1 MFGHFCGLYSVLV
14 FIFIMERSCFCLVL
28 SPSQRDLV
36 TYQWAMKFFTS
47 NRRTPR
53 PSHQSQAGS
62 RLSEVAV
69 VVLFSLLNLFNTSQY
84 VLVSGNVKGF
94 RCKVNKGPNP

>member
-53 PSHQSQAGS
+53 PSHRSQAGS

-69 VVLFSLLNLFNTSQY
+69 VVFFSLLNVGNTSQY
-84 VLVSGNVKGF
+84 VLVSGTSRGLDAK
-94 RCKVNKGPNP
+94 